1 MRNEGTLQTIY
12 TFAQRCTHWSNNR
25 GIKLYNEGILE
36 ISLLPKANQFI
47 PDLINNLF
55 VINLFLLP
63 AFERVDVEH
72 FATVPFR
79 ELAV

>member
-1 MRNEGTLQTIY
+1 M
-12 TFAQRCTHWSNNR
+12 NR
-25 GIKLYNEGILE
+25 GIKLYNEGILA
-36 ISLLPKANQFI
+36 ISLLPKVDQFI
-47 PDLINNLF
+47 PDLIDYIF
-55 VINLFLLP
+55 VINLFLPP